1 MQSYNQSYYNEIW
14 SAVLDQIKGEMPVV
28 AFNLWFPETNLIL
41 LTPNDAVISIP
52 SDLKKNILEKKFSN
66 TIKNALVSILGF
78 ELNVNILSTEHNN
91 NPDLS
96 YFSSNNSEDNIL
108 LNSKEASYTSEIE
121 QNKVNSENDDSSVNV
136 KDNTLNNYTVHSP
149 SNIYANIRNPEYQF
163 ENFIVGNSNKMAHAA
178 SVAVSNNPCIFDKT
192 DKGNYNPL
200 FIYGNSGLGKTHLLY
215 AIMNRISQKF
225 PQLVIIYVKGEEFTN
240 ELVDSLSKKTTQQFR
255 DKYRKADVLLI
266 DDIQFIAGKE
276 SIQEEFFHTF
286 NALYEDK
293 KQIILAADRPPRDMK
308 RLEDRLKSR
317 FEWGLMADITLP
329 DYELRMAIIK
339 NKASEKK
346 INIPNDVVA
355 MLAEKLHSNIRQ
367 LEGVVRKIA
376 AQNYLTGAPITKEL
390 AANCISDILQD
401 GNVSEITTEI
411 IIDKIS
417 KKYNI
422 PVDEITSRKRANEIA
437 NARHICIYL
446 MSTLKNMTTTQIGKY
461 FDRNHTT
468 VMSSLEVVKSKM
480 EKNPLFRIEIEEII
494 KDIRES

>member
-1 MQSYNQSYYNEIW
+1 MQSFNQSYYDEIW
-14 SAVLDQIKGEMPVV
+14 SAVLEIIKAELPQV
-28 AFNLWFPETNLIL
+28 AFNLWFPETKLVLIS
-41 LTPNDAVISIP
+41 PSDAVITIP
-52 SDLKKNILEKKFSN
+52 SDLKKKILVEKFN
-66 TIKNALVSILGF
+66 DTIKTTLASILGF
-78 ELNVNILSTEHNN
+78 ELNIVILSCENN
-91 NPDLS
+91 KDPDLS
-96 YFSSNNSEDNIL
+96 EYTNKWKDDTDQPA
-108 LNSKEASYTSEIE
+108 KETIE
-121 QNKVNSENDDSSVNV
+121 APIAKESDTVPMV
-136 KDNTLNNYTVHSP
+136 KDEIKYDNYPSP
-149 SNIYANIRNPEYQF
+149 STIYANIRNPEYQF

-178 SVAVSNNPCIFDKT
+178 SVAVANNPCLFDKN
-192 DKGNYNPL
+192 DKENYNPL

-215 AIMNRISQKF
+215 AIMNRISPRY

-240 ELVDSLSKKTTQQFR
+240 ELIDSLSKKTTQQFR

-266 DDIQFIAGKE
+266 DDIQFIAGKD

-317 FEWGLMADITLP
+317 FEWGLMADINLP
-329 DYELRMAIIK
+329 DYELRTAIIK
-339 NKASEKK
+339 NKASALG
-346 INIPNDVVA
+346 INIPNDVLA
-355 MLAEKLHSNIRQ
+355 LLAEKLHSNIRQ

-376 AQNYLTGAPITKEL
+376 AQKFLTDSPITKEL

-401 GNVSEITTEI
+401 GNVSEITIETI
-411 IIDKIS
+411 IEKIS

-422 PVDEITSRKRANEIA
+422 PVEEINSRKRANEIA

-468 VMSSLEVVKSKM
+468 VMSSLEVVKNKM
-480 EKNPLFRIEIEEII
+480 EHNPLFRIEIDEII
-494 KDIRES
+494 KDIREE